1 MAYETTAETQQS
13 TDRALR
19 GWGIITLVI
28 GSLVGVPAALLAEFE
43 FGLLAALGLSGN
55 LALGLFAMIPGFT
68 LGAVALVVMLGT

>member
-1 MAYETTAETQQS
+1 MAYDTTGETHRS
-13 TDRALR
+13 TDRELR
-19 GWGIITLVI
+19 GWVTIALVV

-43 FGLLAALGLSGN
+43 FGLLTALGVSGN